1 MTTTTTTTM
10 TTAPA
15 ALRGCQAQLKSAH
28 VDAWAAV
35 DHLAGARES
44 RAIELMTKIEDALA
58 HAQRL
63 AFCVEGD
70 HRADQARGCGGVHIV
85 AYRKGRRFVEVP
97 TRRTASAGIPS
108 AGVRYR
114 DGRKQEARAQSAQ

>member
-1 MTTTTTTTM
+1 MTTTTIM
-10 TTAPA
+10 TTALA

-35 DHLAGARES
+35 DHLAGACES

-70 HRADQARGCGGVHIV
+70 HRADQARGLRRGPHRGVPEGPQVRGG
-85 AYRKGRRFVEVP
+85 A
-97 TRRTASAGIPS
+97 
-108 AGVRYR
+108 
-114 DGRKQEARAQSAQ
+114 D